1 MQPEVVSHYREIRKQ
16 NNKLL
21 KQIQSKEKKLEKKLE
36 RQDIMQLLKYYIN
49 FELMGEEITHFD
61 NTEG

>member
-16 NNKLL
+16 NNQLL

-36 RQDIMQLLKYYIN
+36 RQDIMQLLKYYVN

>member
-21 KQIQSKEKKLEKKLE
+21 KQIQSKQKKLEKKLE
-36 RQDIMQLLKYYIN
+36 REDIMQLLKYYIN

-61 NTEG
+61 NTEA

>member
-36 RQDIMQLLKYYIN
+36 RQDIMQLLKYYVN